1 MQMTIFKIL
10 IILASIV
17 LSWVIAYSIT
27 MVSFWID
34 LNINYPDSEQMTYMQ
49 RKHLEMNKYVW
60 LLVFVILVYFF
71 LKAS

>member
-1 MQMTIFKIL
+1 MIIFKIL

-34 LNINYPDSEQMTYMQ
+34 LNINYPDSEQMIYMK
-49 RKHLEMNKYVW
+49 RKHMNMNKFVWIFVFLMMLYV
-60 LLVFVILVYFF
+60 F
-71 LKAS
+71 L

>member
-1 MQMTIFKIL
+1 MIIFKIL

-34 LNINYPDSEQMTYMQ
+34 LNINYPDSEQMIYMK
-49 RKHLEMNKYVW
+49 RKHLNMNKYVW
-60 LLVFVILVYFF
+60 LFVLIILVVF
-71 LKAS
+71 LL